1 MNFFSLM
8 LQNPNLTRIL
18 PSTLL
23 LGFFSALT
31 FSSSSLAESEVVD
44 YSKDQSWLC
53 RSSAGSLGACDRNMT
68 TTIVSA
74 NGSLAEEKWSENPKA
89 PIDCFYVY
97 PTVSLD
103 KTGNSDMLA
112 GPEEYSVIRQQ
123 FARFGSK
130 CRTFAPLYRQITLTA
145 LRAGLGGGEA
155 VAMDRGLGVNDVKAA
170 WDYYLKNY
178 NDGRGV
184 VLVGHS
190 QGSGVLTSLIKD
202 EIEGKPIQEK
212 IISAMLIG
220 TNIQVPDGKK
230 VGGTFKYMPLCTSG
244 DQTQCIVTYASFRST
259 VKPPKNSLFGR
270 SGKGTQ
276 SACTNPAQLA
286 NGTNE
291 LHAYLNT
298 QEGVSTSSVAPLKWT
313 KTQEKLE
320 TPFASV
326 PGLLSA
332 ECVSH
337 DGFSYLEM
345 TVNADPSDPR
355 ADDISGDVIANGIVN
370 AGWGL
375 HLVDMNIAM
384 GNLLTIT
391 EKQTAAH
398 LNASNKR

>member
-1 MNFFSLM
+1 MKFPMFIKRNY
-8 LQNPNLTRIL
+8 NLRGIVPSIL
-18 PSTLL
+18 FASVL
-23 LGFFSALT
+23 AVLT
-31 FSSSSLAESEVVD
+31 FSSSSSAESTAAD

-53 RSSAGSLGACDRNMT
+53 RSSAGSLGACDKNMT
-68 TTIVSA
+68 TTVVSA
-74 NGSLAEEKWSENPKA
+74 NGSLAEESWSADPEA
-89 PIDCFYVY
+89 PVDCFYVY

-112 GPEEYSVIRQQ
+112 GPEEYSVVRQQ
-123 FARFGSK
+123 FTRFGSK

-145 LRAGLGGGEA
+145 LRAGLGGGQA
-155 VAMDRGLGVNDVKAA
+155 VAMDRGLGLIDVKAA
-170 WDYYLKNY
+170 WDYYLKNH
-178 NDGRGV
+178 NNGRGV

-190 QGSGVLTSLIKD
+190 QGSGVLATLIKED
-202 EIEGKPIQEK
+202 IEGKPVQEK

-220 TNIQVPDGKK
+220 TNVQVPDGKN
-230 VGGTFKYMPLCTSG
+230 VGGTFKHMPLCTSG
-244 DQTQCIVTYASFRST
+244 DQTQCIITYASFRST

-270 SGKGTQ
+270 GGKGTH

-286 NGTNE
+286 GGTNE

-332 ECVSH
+332 ECVSN

-345 TVNADPSDPR
+345 TVNADASDPR
-355 ADDISGDVIANGIVN
+355 ADDISGDVIANGVVN

-391 EKQTAAH
+391 EKQSAAY
-398 LNASNKR
+398 LNTKK